1 MAAPPE
7 STVAT
12 LSLTVTAVVALAV
25 VMLPFNMTLDYHP
38 LAPSPKKA
46 AAPAQPVQS
55 PAQWAG
61 QGESLPRQ
69 EDAAGGDPR
78 LAEIRLRFQQAV
90 MMLHAGRYE
99 HAAKALHRVLA
110 LSPRLTDAHVNM
122 GYALLG
128 LKRYDEAEAFF
139 RNAIELDP
147 YQGNAYWGLAE
158 IFEHRGDLP
167 AALGAMRTYI
177 HLAPPGDPYVRRA
190 RAALWEWD
198 SRLARGPLPPEEA
211 QWLEEGGRHW
221 VERNSPRRDA
231 PPLAGREIP
240 VQSVQ

>member
-1 MAAPPE
+1 MLAPPE
-7 STVAT
+7 STVST
-12 LSLTVTAVVALAV
+12 LSLTAVAVVAMAI
-25 VMLPFNMTLDYHP
+25 VMLPFEMELDYRP
-38 LAPSPKKA
+38 LAASPKKV
-46 AAPAQPVQS
+46 AAPQVHIPLHDKA
-55 PAQWAG
+55 
-61 QGESLPRQ
+61 LPPQ
-69 EDAAGGDPR
+69 EGDTLEDDPR
-78 LAEIRLRFQQAV
+78 LAEIRMRFQQAV

-99 HAAKALHRVLA
+99 YAVTALHRVLT

-128 LKRYDEAEAFF
+128 MQRYDEAEAFF

-198 SRLARGPLPPEEA
+198 SQLSRGPLPAEEA
-211 QWLEEGGRHW
+211 QWLEEGGRQW

-231 PPLAGREIP
+231 PAVAGREIP
-240 VQSVQ
+240 VQPVQ